1 VKEGEVKAETYQEAP
16 TYRLMTREGP
26 MKLSEF
32 LLEKLRAQLKRE

>member
-1 VKEGEVKAETYQEAP
+1 VKEGEILPGTYQAAP

-32 LLEKLRAQLKRE
+32 LLEKLREKLKKD